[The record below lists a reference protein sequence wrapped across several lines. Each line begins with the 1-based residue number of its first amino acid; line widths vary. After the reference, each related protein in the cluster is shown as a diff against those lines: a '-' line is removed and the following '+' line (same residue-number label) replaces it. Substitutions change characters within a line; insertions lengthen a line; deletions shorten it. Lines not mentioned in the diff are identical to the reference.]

1 MFPHVSFSSA
11 PPSHPISISLL
22 LIAQRYDEDLGAPA
36 VSAKPKGGSAAGSFR
51 DDASYASYQRDDAAE
66 EAARARRMANFEE
79 QAMIARIRRL
89 QDKLETTMERRAQLE
104 VLMLETTQKMRE
116 EKLARKEAEEQY
128 EDMIKH
134 LNDAT
139 TNRLKVQEAA
149 QKLEQDVTDIKSLE
163 TQINK
168 LRSIELPGLHHDLEK
183 TLGAAREQAEE
194 LANFDTMSNSQSR
207 TIEQERLEVMNAYE
221 EELRVLGLQVAK
233 LTEHVTAAGTLSQRD
248 SEVIKGLIYDEAKM
262 LSAAQGDVEMRK
274 GELKQI
280 DAKLMRIMKVLEH
293 TQEANYDLRTAL
305 DHTEKILEE
314 TKANDEREYKYMHRR
329 LTQPYLR
336 EELIHDG
343 SDFQP
348 RTNPLPI
355 SKPKKA
361 VLNVSERL
369 RGSRR
374 KPLVDEEEVDAA
386 NDEMGTIAGINIL
399 DDEEMGRI
407 ADSEATVERTLEHEL
422 STMMINP
429 PDPLVNQ
436 PKLPPPTGTIAEA
449 MEPNPSEG
457 EVLVSQSLML
467 LKEMQAKQ
475 AATLQ
480 KFSKD
485 RLDRYSMSIS
495 QLDKQLEQNKRHL
508 SDVENDGDFSNWNE
522 KIPETPEVI
531 KPDSTA
537 AKKEAAQ
544 PKLKPGKAA
553 GHFNKE
559 SAMELFNRYD
569 TDRSG
574 KINKAEITA
583 IFIDLQLFD
592 TLDDD
597 ELIPAIEKAWAEAD
611 ADGSGEIDYKEFVQ
625 FIGKF
630 DHIKPKQAMPANIP
644 KGYDGSEQDIVF
656 QVFKN
661 CWCGSK
667 KNPSKVAMQKTKYL
681 KAMKKMGYV
690 DSTTMNA
697 TTHQIQFMRNAV
709 NKKWLEYDGFLRL
722 LAKIASSFQVPF
734 KKVASDFTTR
744 CTINSKM
751 KAAQGGKSKSQ
762 AEDEPEDEEE
772 EEEEAGFGIRG
783 DVEDIE
789 PPAAFAAFANEEAAD
804 PVDPD
809 EAADPLEPTEPAD
822 AAEQAGPG
830 IEMSKKAANLAKLM
844 KKRAKKGHDMKSW
857 DTKDAIDKIGQ
868 SAVPKSMVQESGKGM
883 TIKELFKRYDVDN
896 SGGLDQEELKQVM
909 KDLEVMPSGITEEE
923 AAYTLG
929 EYFKL
934 ADENSDGIISWEEFA
949 LFYRD
954 LQEVK
959 KSDLDHVPVN
969 VPKKYR
975 NSKEF
980 LEVFVKH
987 CSFGAGQKRVEEMT
1001 SKSFLKCLNEVDV
1014 IDNKQLTEAMVD
1026 QVFTKF
1032 AKDHPR
1038 KRLTYNKFLD
1048 ALAQICSYKDLDFDD
1063 IAGYIHDEG
1072 GPKVTGSQ
1080 GPATMR
1086 KTGLP
1091 DRSGGSGDDRP
1102 KAGTQKLPKKAAP
1115 AKEKSRI
1122 NVLKSGSGKAELTA
1136 RNVFDKFDDDGQGQI
1151 DRVEFKQVCIFLGLD
1166 KEEGFDF
1173 EEEFDTANKSDTG
1186 MISWNE
1192 FNVWFNGL
1200 KGKAVTKVEKVSPE
1214 LVNDKEFKALFEEWA
1229 NFGIP
1234 TKRQKKVA
1242 EMQSAGMNKLLKNTG
1257 LKKPGIEHAWM
1268 DNIFKKHAEKPN
1280 AKVMKYRP
1288 FLDCLAEIA
1297 ATDKKKLDDFV
1308 KAIKEHGSPKAKA
1321 TEVDH
1326 LGRPIR

>member
-1 MFPHVSFSSA
+1 M
-11 PPSHPISISLL
+11 
-22 LIAQRYDEDLGAPA
+22 
-36 VSAKPKGGSAAGSFR
+36 KPKGGSAAGSFR
-51 DDASYASYQRDDAAE
+51 DDASYASFQRDDGAG
-66 EAARARRMANFEE
+66 EAARIRRMANFEE
-79 QAMIARIRRL
+79 QALIARTRRI

-139 TNRLKVQEAA
+139 TNRLKIQEAA
-149 QKLEQDVTDIKSLE
+149 QKLEQDVADIKSLE

-168 LRSIELPGLHHDLEK
+168 FRSIELPGLHHDLEK

-194 LANFDTMSNSQSR
+194 LSNFDTMSNSQSR
-207 TIEQERLEVMNAYE
+207 TIEQERLEMMNAYE
-221 EELRVLGLQVAK
+221 EELRVLGLQAAK
-233 LTEHVTAAGTLSQRD
+233 LDEHVAAAGTLSNRD

-280 DAKLMRIMKVLEH
+280 DSKLMRVMKVLEH
-293 TQEANYDLRTAL
+293 TQEANYDLRTSL

-314 TKANDEREYKYMHRR
+314 TKVNDEREYKYMHRR

-374 KPLVDEEEVDAA
+374 KPLADEEEADAA
-386 NDEMGTIAGINIL
+386 NDEMGTIAGINIM
-399 DDEEMGRI
+399 DEEELGRF
-407 ADSEATVERTLEHEL
+407 ADAEANVEKTLENEL
-422 STMMINP
+422 SMMTINP
-429 PDPLVNQ
+429 SDPLINQ
-436 PKLPPPTGTIAEA
+436 PKQKAPTGTIAEA

-480 KFSKD
+480 NFSKD

-495 QLDKQLEQNKRHL
+495 QLDKELEQNKRHL
-508 SDVENDGDFSNWNE
+508 SDVENDGNFSNWNE
-522 KIPETPEVI
+522 KIPETPEAV
-531 KPDSTA
+531 KPDPAA
-537 AKKEAAQ
+537 AKKQAA
-544 PKLKPGKAA
+544 PKLKPGTAA
-553 GHFNKE
+553 THFNKE

-569 TDRSG
+569 ADRSG

-583 IFIDLQLFD
+583 IFIDLKLFD
-592 TLDDD
+592 ALDED
-597 ELIPAIEKAWAEAD
+597 ELIPAIENAWAEAD

-630 DHIKPKQAMPANIP
+630 DHIKPKQAMPANVP
-644 KGYDGSEQDIVF
+644 KGYDASEQDIVF
-656 QVFKN
+656 QVFKT

-667 KNPSKVAMQKTKYL
+667 KNPNKVAMQKTKYL
-681 KAMKKMGYV
+681 KALKKMGYV
-690 DSTTMNA
+690 DTTTMNA

-722 LAKIASSFQVPF
+722 LAKVASSFQVPF
-734 KKVASDFTTR
+734 KKVASDFTAK

-751 KAAQGGKSKSQ
+751 KAARGGKSK
-762 AEDEPEDEEE
+762 AAVEDEPEDEDE

-783 DVEDIE
+783 DVEEIE
-789 PPAAFAAFANEEAAD
+789 DALTAFVDNEPE
-804 PVDPD
+804 
-809 EAADPLEPTEPAD
+809 DPLDEVEPAD
-822 AAEQAGPG
+822 PTDPADPADTADPAEPAVQ
-830 IEMSKKAANLAKLM
+830 MSKKAANLSKLM

-868 SAVPKSMVQESGKGM
+868 SAVPKSMVEESGKGM

-896 SGGLDQEELKQVM
+896 SGGLDQDELMQVM
-909 KDLEVMPSGITEEE
+909 KDLEVMPSGINAEE
-923 AAYTLG
+923 AAHTLG

-949 LFYRD
+949 LFFMD

-959 KSDLDHVPVN
+959 KSDLDHVAVN

-980 LEVFVKH
+980 QEIFVKH
-987 CSFGAGQKRVEEMT
+987 CSFGAGRKRVEEMA
-1001 SKSFLKCLNEVDV
+1001 SKSFLKCLNEIDV
-1014 IDNKQLTEAMVD
+1014 IDNKQLSEATVD

-1048 ALAQICSYKDLDFDD
+1048 ALAQVCAYKELDFDD

-1086 KTGLP
+1086 KTGLA
-1091 DRSGGSGDDRP
+1091 DRAGDKDDRV
-1102 KAGTQKLPKKAAP
+1102 KGGTQKAPKKAPP

-1122 NVLKSGSGKAELTA
+1122 NVLKSASGKAELTA
-1136 RNVFDKFDDDGQGQI
+1136 RNVFDKFDDDGEGQI
-1151 DRVEFKQVCIFLGLD
+1151 DRVEFKQACIFLGLD
-1166 KEEGFDF
+1166 KEEGFDA
-1173 EEEFDTANKSDTG
+1173 EDEFDDCNKADTG
-1186 MISWNE
+1186 MVAWVE
-1192 FNVWFNGL
+1192 FNVWFNAL
-1200 KGKAVTKVEKVSPE
+1200 KGKSVTKVEKVSSE
-1214 LVNDKEFKALFEEWA
+1214 LASDKEFKALFEDWA
-1229 NFGIP
+1229 TVGIP
-1234 TKRQKKVA
+1234 AKKQKKVA
-1242 EMQSAGMNKLLKNTG
+1242 EMQSSGMNRLLTKTG

-1268 DNIFKKHAEKPN
+1268 DNIFKKHAEKPL
-1280 AKVMKYRP
+1280 AKIMKYRA

-1297 ATDKKKLDDFV
+1297 ATDKKKLDDYV
-1308 KAIKEHGSPKAKA
+1308 KTIKEHGSPKSKA
-1321 TEVDH
+1321 TEVAH